1 MAIEYEVVM
10 KVRVDTDFFYWDLD
24 TKARQD
30 IISDSI
36 LNALY
41 DIDDIH
47 VSAVVAEELDTW
59 TNRTHQRT
67 IHSG

>member
-10 KVRVDTDFFYWDLD
+10 KVRVYTDFFYWDLD

-47 VSAVVAEELDTW
+47 VSAVVAEELDT
-59 TNRTHQRT
+59 
-67 IHSG
+67 